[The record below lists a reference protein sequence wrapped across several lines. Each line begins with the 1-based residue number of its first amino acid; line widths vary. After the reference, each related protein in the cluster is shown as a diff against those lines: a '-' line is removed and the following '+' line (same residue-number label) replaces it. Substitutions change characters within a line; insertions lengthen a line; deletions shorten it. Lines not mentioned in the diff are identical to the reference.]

1 MSEEIEVVTLD
12 NGKDYMVTSEIVIN
26 NIKYVYLTNEEDIAD
41 FCIRKIN
48 NINNNE
54 YLVGLDSREEVLMA
68 LKEFTSNFKDS
79 N

>member
-54 YLVGLDSREEVLMA
+54 YLVGLDSKEEVLMA

>member
-1 MSEEIEVVTLD
+1 MSEEIEVITLD
-12 NGKDYMVTSEIVIN
+12 NGKDYMVTSEIIIN
-26 NIKYVYLTNEEDIAD
+26 NVKYLYLTNEEDIAD

-54 YLVGLDSREEVLMA
+54 YLVGLDSKEEVLMA
-68 LKEFTSNFKDS
+68 LKEFTSKFKK

>member
-1 MSEEIEVVTLD
+1 MSEEIEVITLD
-12 NGKDYMVTSEIVIN
+12 NGKDYMVTSEIIIN
-26 NIKYVYLTNEEDIAD
+26 NVKYLYLTNEEDIAD

-54 YLVGLDSREEVLMA
+54 YLVGLDSKEEVLMA
-68 LKEFTSNFKDS
+68 LKEFTNKFKR